1 MSPDLP
7 VRIGN
12 FILRVFVTLCLYF
25 RVIGER
31 GPVGVP
37 V

>member
-1 MSPDLP
+1 MSPDSP
-7 VRIGN
+7 VTIGN
-12 FILRVFVTLCLYF
+12 FILGVFVTLCLYF
-25 RVIGER
+25 RVGNRR

>member
-12 FILRVFVTLCLYF
+12 FILGVFVTLCLYF
-25 RVIGER
+25 RVENRR
-31 GPVGVP
+31 GPGGVP
-37 V
+37 L